1 MKKSIFLWAISIVVV
16 FAIAGCGKDK
26 DDLQG
31 SGSATATP
39 TAVKKVDI
47 TARKQAFETKVAS
60 LAQYGLDVN
69 RTTDSQTSA
78 HYLIEVKD
86 AQKTAQAL
94 LVWLNA
100 GNTTQRDR
108 KIVEKLFHN
117 MKHFGMDVDWVKY
130 AQNKPQSVF
139 VYLVGSGK
147 EKESMR
153 SLIQQKALGAYLSYD
168 EKERLTEVDIKDID
182 SKITEGN
189 ITTKVV
195 LKGAKALI
203 SKMPT
208 AEDPASKMRLE
219 FGAFQYKSDTSY
231 MADSNK
237 ATTKTVNFSYENGSC
252 DVDKSNS
259 YLGEIA
265 CRFPSFS
272 FGEEEENE
280 SITMHSEAWRLKTA
294 SSAKK
299 GKIQSDGFFE
309 IGKIEIQNRDDDEPV
324 TVAIHDL
331 KLEALGKNIDESLI
345 QALYTLASTPQKDSN
360 QSITKTMK
368 LVGDMFSKGLH
379 VDYLFSIASI
389 EGQVGKIGQSKQ
401 FKVDAIEEKGTVAFT
416 KTYDFKDMLTVKGV
430 SVVDEVNATTLFVLK
445 GLRFGTQ
452 IAKLY
457 NFIPEFMEFSGAL
470 AQHPTQ
476 AEPTEEEMKKLSD
489 IGMKMVHNG
498 FSIAYS
504 PLSLEKIKIAEAKVD
519 YGKMQLDL
527 NATLK
532 PNSVKLA
539 NAMSAMQLLGFLQA
553 DGRLVLSKADLENMS
568 NSFPPQVM
576 AMVMLYAKYEEGKA
590 IFVLKFENGHLL
602 VNDKPVM

>member
-1 MKKSIFLWAISIVVV
+1 M
-16 FAIAGCGKDK
+16 FAVAGCGKDK
-26 DDLQG
+26 NDLQSSG
-31 SGSATATP
+31 SGSAAS

-47 TARKQAFETKVAS
+47 TARKKVFEAKVAT

-69 RTTDSQTSA
+69 KTTDSQTSA

-86 AQKTAQAL
+86 AQKTTRVL

-100 GNTTQRDR
+100 GNTTHRDR

-130 AQNKPQSVF
+130 AQNKPQSIF
-139 VYLVGSGK
+139 VYLLGSGK
-147 EKESMR
+147 EKEPVR
-153 SLIQQKALGAYLSYD
+153 SLVQQKALGAYLSYD
-168 EKERLTEVDIKDID
+168 GKEKLAEIDIKDID
-182 SKITEGN
+182 TEVAEGN
-189 ITTKVV
+189 MTLKIA

-219 FGAFQYKSDTSY
+219 FGRFQYKADTNY
-231 MADSNK
+231 TTDTNK
-237 ATTKTVNFSYENGSC
+237 TATKAVSFSYGNGSC

-265 CRFPSFS
+265 CYFPSFS
-272 FGEEEENE
+272 FGEEEGNK
-280 SITMHSEAWRLKTA
+280 STIIHSEAWKLKTV
-294 SSAKK
+294 STAKK
-299 GKIQSDGFFE
+299 GKMQSDGFFE
-309 IGKIEIQNRDDDEPV
+309 IGKIEVQNRDNDNPV
-324 TVAIHDL
+324 TVAINDL

-345 QALYTLASTPQKDSN
+345 KALYMLASTPQKDSN

-368 LVGDMFSKGLH
+368 LVGDIFSKGLSI
-379 VDYLFSIASI
+379 DYLFSIASI
-389 EGQVGKIGQSKQ
+389 EGQVGKAGQSKQ
-401 FKVDAIEEKGTVAFT
+401 LKVDAIEEKGTVSFT
-416 KTYDFKDMLTVKGV
+416 KTYDFKDMLTVKDV
-430 SVVDEVNATTLFVLK
+430 SVTDEVNATILFALK
-445 GLRFGTQ
+445 GLKFGTQ

-470 AQHPTQ
+470 AKHSGQ
-476 AEPTEEEMKKLSD
+476 AEPTEAEMKKLSD

-498 FSIAYS
+498 FSMAYS
-504 PLSLEKIKIAEAKVD
+504 PLSLEKIKVAEAKVD

-532 PNSVKLA
+532 PNSIKLA

-553 DGRLVLSKADLENMS
+553 DGRLVLSKTDLENMS

-576 AMVMLYAKYEEGKA
+576 AMVMLYAKYEGGEA
-590 IFVLKFENGHLL
+590 VFVLRFDKGHLL